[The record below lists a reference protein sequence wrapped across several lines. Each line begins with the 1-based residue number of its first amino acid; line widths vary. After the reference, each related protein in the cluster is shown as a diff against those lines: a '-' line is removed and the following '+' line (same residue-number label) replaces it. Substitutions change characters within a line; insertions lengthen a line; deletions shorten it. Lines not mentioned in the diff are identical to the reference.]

1 MAIKVLQQS
10 TLRRLVVTIFY
21 FCCFQ
26 CDNTPLTGVITYVF
40 LHLLLMLT
48 HRLYVCAVF
57 R

>member
-26 CDNTPLTGVITYVF
+26 CDNTPVNWCDNLRFFAFIINVN
-40 LHLLLMLT
+40 
-48 HRLYVCAVF
+48 A
-57 R
+57 

>member
-40 LHLLLMLT
+40 FAFIIN
-48 HRLYVCAVF
+48 VNA
-57 R
+57 